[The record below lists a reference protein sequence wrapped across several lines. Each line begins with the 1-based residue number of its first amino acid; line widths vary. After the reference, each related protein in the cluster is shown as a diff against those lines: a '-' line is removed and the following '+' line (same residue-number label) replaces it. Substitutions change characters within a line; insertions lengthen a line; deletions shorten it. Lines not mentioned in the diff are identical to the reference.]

1 MSVSHIFRGNTRS
14 QGHNSCMEENVVDR
28 DQINKEGKED
38 DMIYVHITTRIIK
51 EATARRADTKM

>member
-1 MSVSHIFRGNTRS
+1 
-14 QGHNSCMEENVVDR
+14 MEENVVDR

-51 EATARRADTKM
+51 EATARRADTKI